1 MSLTTPQKIWVGF
14 GDAIA
19 AFGLAVATS
28 AAIHINGEILFVAIG
43 GFAVLLGIIFVMVAK
58 KPSTLHMTTSIMFA
72 ALGFL
77 TSAAGVYDGN
87 KEIAA
92 IGVLISTLVLVGLN
106 IALFKPNDIKAFN
119 AINITYTALG
129 LVLVGVSVADKAAE
143 NAPTYAVI
151 GALTMALASVST
163 SLIVYGVE

>member
-1 MSLTTPQKIWVGF
+1 MSLTTPQQVWQWIGNV
-14 GDAIA
+14 IA
-19 AFGLAVATS
+19 ALGLASATS
-28 AAIHINGEILFVAIG
+28 AAIHPEGDILFIAIG
-43 GFAVLLGIIFVMVAK
+43 GFAVLLGIIFVLVAK
-58 KPSTLHMTTSIMFA
+58 KPSTLHMTTSIMFT

-77 TSAAGVYDGN
+77 TSVAGVYDGN

-92 IGVLISTLVLVGLN
+92 VGVLISTLVLVGLN

-119 AINITYTALG
+119 AINLTYTALG

-151 GALTMALASVST
+151 GALTMALASVSS